1 MVVEREEN
9 MSGNYAIKGYLVQ
22 SLVSLLDS
30 FKLDWETVSVEP
42 NNESEKVDIRWIYKN
57 KKKKFVQVKSSINT
71 FTFSSAERWAND
83 LVQSSNNTADEY
95 ELILVGYVEPKLRS
109 LKDNKIGNVLIIN
122 KDLSIPDFENLII
135 TKINEFFEYSKKPPI
150 STDLGRLFAGAM
162 NYQVFQESIKGDNVT
177 RSDFENALLNM
188 LKSVEHHLE
197 NSIYSILLPSSNAV
211 NENSESIIIKHILK
225 LIGWASF
232 NFQETVTLYNEK
244 LEKDEVF
251 QLDYW
256 GNRDSPLKDDKQ
268 DIVYVNA
275 DLVAKYPSNFTE
287 VVTEKLYSFN
297 NVRQKL
303 IDNKR
308 IATENSIE
316 HYVQFILSLDETE
329 KNKKMLNLPDC
340 FNNKYL
346 HNSLIYYTV
355 DNKQI
360 DFIVSSIITAREY
373 RKELVTKFLYP
384 ITEDNS
390 QMDSIGQ
397 RNTYLPPQYINS
409 SILPIIKEDE
419 QKISILLFCS
429 DLYSKERLKKLIWLL
444 IRLTSGLANEY
455 KIYFSDYDQKYR
467 NEVNEVIRNYK
478 NDELLK
484 QIEIKKFNLCNSIN
498 LSKVPINISHDLKD
512 SHFDE
517 TKNKDKKLRIEPHL
531 IEYLP
536 YGDSLKPF
544 LNSDAILPDD
554 LRLFL
559 KNKGII
565 FKTTA
570 KTKILQLMTSLL
582 FSPTDIEAIVDI
594 VNIKDK
600 PLSSSSSRFNL
611 VDSNIGSKELFTADM
626 LSVSD
631 LQNDLKADI
640 LSFIPTYPQSN
651 NDDFCV
657 IVQLARKNPNKQA
670 LVSTSYSTA
679 KVTAAI
685 DTQTNKLDFT
695 KDYNSHPART
705 VATRIVKKLSQE
717 LIKRGK
723 IDNIAIETK
732 FSDFKNRERVNFLLS
747 FTNIGSSTIFKECD
761 AKLFKY
767 MYDESLELP
776 LEFQDK
782 KGKECT
788 MELQGNKLSSIN
800 ELQEDTLKDIILAEE
815 LRIKYRYNIRG
826 ISGNY
831 SVDINF
837 SNALRNKPIP
847 DGLFNFKGTV
857 DVNSKDKPK
866 VTSMQ
871 KIDSELKNEFK
882 RLINEKLKEY
892 KKI

>member
-1 MVVEREEN
+1 MN
-9 MSGNYAIKGYLVQ
+9 GSYAIKGYLVQ

-122 KDLSIPDFENLII
+122 KDLSIRDFENLII
-135 TKINEFFEYSKKPPI
+135 TKINDFFEYSKKPLI

-162 NYQVFQESIKGDNVT
+162 NYQIFQESIKGDNVT

-197 NSIYSILLPSSNAV
+197 NSIYSLLLPSSNTV

-225 LIGWASF
+225 LIGWESF

-244 LEKDEVF
+244 LERDEVF

-256 GNRDSPLKDDKQ
+256 GNKESPLKDDKQ

-275 DLVAKYPSNFTE
+275 DLVAKYPSNFAE
-287 VVTEKLYSFN
+287 VITEKLYSFN

-329 KNKKMLNLPDC
+329 KNKKMLSLPDC

-346 HNSLIYYTV
+346 HNNLIYYTV

-360 DFIVSSIITAREY
+360 DFIISSIITAREY

-397 RNTYLPPQYINS
+397 RDTYLPPQYINS

-455 KIYFSDYDQKYR
+455 KIYFSDYDQKYQ

-478 NDELLK
+478 NNELLK
-484 QIEIKKFNLCNSIN
+484 QIKIEKFNLCNSID

-565 FKTTA
+565 FKTAA

-582 FSPTDIEAIVDI
+582 FSPIDIESIIDI

-600 PLSSSSSRFNL
+600 PLSSSSSHFNL
-611 VDSNIGSKELFTADM
+611 VDNNTGIKELFTADM

-631 LQNDLKADI
+631 LQTDLKADI
-640 LSFIPTYPQSN
+640 LSFVPRYPQSN
-651 NDDFCV
+651 NDDFCI
-657 IVQLARKNPNKQA
+657 IVQLAKKIPNKQA

-679 KVTAAI
+679 KVTAVI
-685 DTQTNKLDFT
+685 DPQTNKLDFT
-695 KDYNSHPART
+695 KDYNSRPART
-705 VATRIVKKLSQE
+705 VATRIVKKLSQV

-723 IDNIAIETK
+723 IDDAAIEIK
-732 FSDFKNRERVNFLLS
+732 FSDFKNKERVNFLLS
-747 FTNIGSSTIFKECD
+747 FTNITSSIIFKECD

-815 LRIKYRYNIRG
+815 LIIRYRYNIRG

-837 SNALRNKPIP
+837 SNALRNKPLP
-847 DGLFNFKGTV
+847 EGLFNFKGISN
-857 DVNSKDKPK
+857 VNSKDKPK